1 MDHKKIM
8 ASAKRKVTRVITQ
21 LEKQEPLGP
30 EMLQE
35 SSLDRLLTR
44 LTEAEDT
51 CDQAYKDI
59 PEPSEEIEIAQSEF
73 LLVLDT
79 TRDRVQHLKSVIS
92 AHAAEEDLQ
101 ESLSYW
107 ESLKGDQL
115 CHTVDRDVHTLEKQL
130 DTYIELTRPRKL
142 ASSARIKDLKTMRI
156 RVNNIKCAGTP
167 TSSSSPSTAATAST
181 TADPATS
188 IRQGVKARTLPLPIY
203 SGDLSDWR
211 SFWRR
216 FKDYLGKMP
225 GLSNNEQLTF
235 QLECIKEPAAV
246 SMIQDAL

>member
-1 MDHKKIM
+1 MGVTFHTISDDWELVHFTLQNKALPDKHTTENLADALLTSLQQWNLDPSRLSCVTVDNAANIQKAM
-8 ASAKRKVTRVITQ
+8 TSVLFWECLGCFGHTINLCVKAGLKVPQISAAISRCSRLVTFFRKSSRAAHLYLVVITQ

-35 SSLDRLLTR
+35 STLDRLLTR

-51 CDQAYKDI
+51 YDQAYKDI

-115 CHTVDRDVHTLEKQL
+115 CHTVDRDVHTLENN
-130 DTYIELTRPRKL
+130 LTL
-142 ASSARIKDLKTMRI
+142 
-156 RVNNIKCAGTP
+156 
-167 TSSSSPSTAATAST
+167 
-181 TADPATS
+181 
-188 IRQGVKARTLPLPIY
+188 TL
-203 SGDLSDWR
+203 
-211 SFWRR
+211 
-216 FKDYLGKMP
+216 
-225 GLSNNEQLTF
+225 N
-235 QLECIKEPAAV
+235 
-246 SMIQDAL
+246 